1 MCIRDRVYEATLAL
15 TDFID
20 RQVPGARNVYNTI
33 PREDLK
39 WKLKIDKEK
48 ATQFGVTTSEIGT
61 AIQFLTA
68 GVKVG
73 EYRPADLDE
82 AIDIRVRFPESQ
94 RRLDL
99 FDQLT
104 ISTRFGSVPLSSFV
118 SVKPSYEAPA
128 IRRVE
133 GERAFTIAAD
143 YAQGALVEDVL
154 PKINQWIQD
163 NNEYQKLQFD
173 FGGQAEQAAE
183 DAEFFISAAIVGLFL
198 MAILLMIQL
207 NSFYQVWIVISA
219 VFLSTAGVYLGHLI
233 TQFPVSFLFTNLGI
247 IALAG
252 IVVNNNI
259 VLVDTYNVLRRE
271 NINASRKDLIVRTA
285 AQRIRPIILTTATTV
300 VGLMPLAAGLGVD
313 LISRDIGVGSR
324 TVEWWSPLSFAVVW
338 GLTFASFMTLILT
351 PCWLMLPVRIKELY
365 ANINSVKSQSETNN

>member
-1 MCIRDRVYEATLAL
+1 M
-15 TDFID
+15 
-20 RQVPGARNVYNTI
+20 
-33 PREDLK
+33 
-39 WKLKIDKEK
+39 
-48 ATQFGVTTSEIGT
+48 
-61 AIQFLTA
+61 
-68 GVKVG
+68 
-73 EYRPADLDE
+73 
-82 AIDIRVRFPESQ
+82 
-94 RRLDL
+94 
-99 FDQLT
+99 
-104 ISTRFGSVPLSSFV
+104 
-118 SVKPSYEAPA
+118 
-128 IRRVE
+128 
-133 GERAFTIAAD
+133 
-143 YAQGALVEDVL
+143 EDVL
-154 PKINQWIQD
+154 PKINRWIQD

-173 FGGQAEQAAE
+173 FGGQAEQTAE

-259 VLVDTYNVLRRE
+259 VLVDTYNVLRKE
-271 NINASRKDLIVRTA
+271 NINTSRKDLIVRTA

-365 ANINSVKSQSETNN
+365 ANFNSVKSEPKPNI